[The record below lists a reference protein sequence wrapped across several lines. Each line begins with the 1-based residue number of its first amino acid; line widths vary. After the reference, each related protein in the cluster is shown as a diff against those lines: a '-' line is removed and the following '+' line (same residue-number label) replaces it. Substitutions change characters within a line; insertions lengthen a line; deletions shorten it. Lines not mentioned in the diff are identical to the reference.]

1 MKALCDIGLIGLA
14 VMGENLV
21 RNMAG
26 KGIQVAVYNRT
37 ASVVE
42 AFVGGVARDLPVRA
56 AASVAELVAMLERP
70 RRVMLMVKAGRPVDD
85 MIAQLLLHLEPGD
98 IVIDGG
104 NSLFHDT
111 RRRHG
116 ELKAHGIH
124 YVGMGVSGA
133 FLTGDLFNLYVWF
146 EVMLMASFVLVSLG
160 GEREQLTGGLRYV
173 VLNLVSSAF
182 FLAGAGLLYATV
194 GTLSMADAAVA
205 LRALPAQGTT
215 SVVAALFLLAFGI
228 KAAAFPLFFWLP
240 ASYHTPPMPVAA
252 LFAGLLT
259 KVGVYALVRT
269 GTLVFDRDRA
279 FTDPLLLAVAGLT
292 MVTGV
297 LGAMAQTDVR
307 KVLSF
312 HIVSQIGYMLMGLG
326 LGTRLAIAGTVF
338 YVLHH
343 IVVKANL
350 FLVAGVV
357 RRVGGGFSLDRLG
370 GLLARSPL
378 LAAAFLVPALSLAGL
393 PPLSGFWAKYL
404 LVRAGLEAGH
414 GAIVAVAL
422 AVSLLTL
429 FSMTKIWAEAF
440 WKPAPDDAGAPPL
453 SAAER
458 LSLLGPILAL
468 GAITVAIGLGAGVLF
483 RFADAAA
490 AQLLDPELYVR
501 AVLGARGGGG

>member
-1 MKALCDIGLIGLA
+1 M
-14 VMGENLV
+14 NLLLV
-21 RNMAG
+21 
-26 KGIQVAVYNRT
+26 
-37 ASVVE
+37 
-42 AFVGGVARDLPVRA
+42 LPVLVPLSTAIAGILLLRAPRA
-56 AASVAELVAMLERP
+56 ARWASAVGAAGLLASSVALLSATLDGTILVTQAGAWPAPFGITLVADRFAAAMVVVGAVLLAAVVAYSVSGLDRARER
-70 RRVMLMVKAGRPVDD
+70 AG
-85 MIAQLLLHLEPGD
+85 
-98 IVIDGG
+98 
-104 NSLFHDT
+104 FHPLV
-111 RRRHG
+111 HV
-116 ELKAHGIH
+116 L
-124 YVGMGVSGA
+124 GMGVSGA

-173 VLNLVSSAF
+173 VLNLVSSAL
-182 FLAGAGLLYATV
+182 FLAGAGLLYATA
-194 GTLSMADAAVA
+194 GTLNMADAAVA

-279 FTDPLLLAVAGLT
+279 FTDPLLLGVAALT

-326 LGTRLAIAGTVF
+326 LGTRLALAGTVF

-350 FLVAGVV
+350 FLVAGAMN
-357 RRVGGGFSLDRLG
+357 RVGGSFSLDRLG
-370 GLLARSPL
+370 ALLSRSPL

-404 LVRAGLEAGH
+404 LVRAGLEAEH

-440 WKPAPDDAGAPPL
+440 WKPAPEEADAPPL

-458 LSLLGPILAL
+458 LSLLGPVLSL

-490 AQLLDPELYVR
+490 AQLLDSEAYVR

>member
-1 MKALCDIGLIGLA
+1 MNVLLVLPLLVPLA
-14 VMGENLV
+14 TAV
-21 RNMAG
+21 AG
-26 KGIQVAVYNRT
+26 ILLLRV
-37 ASVVE
+37 
-42 AFVGGVARDLPVRA
+42 PRA
-56 AASVAELVAMLERP
+56 ARAASALGAAGLLAASIALLSATLDGTILVTQAGAWPAPFGITLVADRFAAAMVVVGAVLLAAVVASSVRGLDAARER
-70 RRVMLMVKAGRPVDD
+70 AG
-85 MIAQLLLHLEPGD
+85 
-98 IVIDGG
+98 
-104 NSLFHDT
+104 FHPLV
-111 RRRHG
+111 HA
-116 ELKAHGIH
+116 LA
-124 YVGMGVSGA
+124 MGVSGA

-146 EVMLMASFVLVSLG
+146 EVMLMSSFVLVSLG

-173 VLNLVSSAF
+173 VLNLVSSAL
-182 FLAGAGLLYATV
+182 FLAGAGLLYGTV
-194 GTLSMADAAVA
+194 GTLNMADAAVA
-205 LRALPAQGTT
+205 LRAMPAQGTT

-240 ASYHTPPMPVAA
+240 ASYHTPPMPIAA

-279 FTDPLLLAVAGLT
+279 FTDPLLLAVAALT

-326 LGTRLAIAGTVF
+326 LGTRLALAGTVF

-343 IVVKANL
+343 IVVKGNL
-350 FLVAGVV
+350 FLVAGVI
-357 RRVGGGFSLDRLG
+357 RRVGGSFSLDRLG
-370 GLLARSPL
+370 GLLTRSPL

-414 GAIVAVAL
+414 GAIVGVAL

-440 WKPAPDDAGAPPL
+440 WKPAPEGSDPAPLGAG
-453 SAAER
+453 ER
-458 LSLLGPILAL
+458 LSLLGPVLAL
-468 GAITVAIGLGAGVLF
+468 GAVTVAIGLGAGVLF

-490 AQLLDPELYVR
+490 AQLLEPGLYVR